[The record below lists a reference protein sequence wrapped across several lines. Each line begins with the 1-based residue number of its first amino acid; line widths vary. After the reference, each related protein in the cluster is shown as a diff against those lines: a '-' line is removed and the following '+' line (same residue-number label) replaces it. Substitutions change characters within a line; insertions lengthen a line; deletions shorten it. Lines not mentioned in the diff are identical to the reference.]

1 MSDEIFIKKYEE
13 LLDKGYCNCNEMNCI
28 DNNTPRR
35 ILNVVKNLQQEN
47 QQLKEKIKTYED
59 PEDLTLMFMYCDEK
73 AKDKIQEL
81 EKQNINLRE
90 DIMLKKIAIPYE
102 EINDKSLYDL
112 YTIPSY
118 SDLSKENQEL
128 KKQLKIKHNGF
139 MASVDESCDLA
150 EEIQKYK
157 DVIDKAIKYINEYR
171 DYQDVHKQVG
181 IDRYEDVTED
191 ILFEENIE
199 ELLDILK
206 EVE

>member
-13 LLDKGYCNCNEMNCI
+13 LLDKGYCDCNEMNCI

-47 QQLKEKIKTYED
+47 KELKVKIKTYED
-59 PEDLTLMFMYCDEK
+59 PEDLTLMFMYCNEK

-81 EKQNINLRE
+81 EKENLILRE
-90 DIMLKKIAIPYE
+90 IVMIKKMVIPYK

-118 SDLSKENQEL
+118 SDLAKENQEL

-150 EEIQKYK
+150 EEVQKYK
-157 DVIDKAIKYINEYR
+157 EVIDKAIMYVNSTRYSDINGLQKYSIKEFWFI
-171 DYQDVHKQVG
+171 K
-181 IDRYEDVTED
+181 E
-191 ILFEENIE
+191 LEN
-199 ELLDILK
+199 ILK

>member
-1 MSDEIFIKKYEE
+1 MNDEMFIKKYEE
-13 LLDKGYCNCNEMNCI
+13 LLDKGYCDCNEMNCI

-35 ILNVVKNLQQEN
+35 ILKVVKNLQQEN
-47 QQLKEKIKTYED
+47 QELKKQLE
-59 PEDLTLMFMYCDEK
+59 
-73 AKDKIQEL
+73 EL
-81 EKQNINLRE
+81 EKENLILRE
-90 DIMLKKIAIPYE
+90 IVMIKKMAIPYK

-150 EEIQKYK
+150 KENQKYK
-157 DVIDKAIKYINEYR
+157 EVIDKAIEWIKKRINSCTIEAESTTNDTMCKITISGLYNLLN
-171 DYQDVHKQVG
+171 
-181 IDRYEDVTED
+181 
-191 ILFEENIE
+191 ILE
-199 ELLDILK
+199 

>member
-13 LLDKGYCNCNEMNCI
+13 LLDKGYCDCNEMNCI

-47 QQLKEKIKTYED
+47 KELKVKIKTYED
-59 PEDLTLMFMYCDEK
+59 PEDLTLMFMYCNEK

-81 EKQNINLRE
+81 EKENLILRE
-90 DIMLKKIAIPYE
+90 IVMIKKMAIPYK

-139 MASVDESCDLA
+139 MASVDESCELA
-150 EEIQKYK
+150 EEVQKYK
-157 DVIDKAIKYINEYR
+157 EVIDKAIMYVNSTRYSDINGLQKYSIKEFWFI
-171 DYQDVHKQVG
+171 K
-181 IDRYEDVTED
+181 E
-191 ILFEENIE
+191 LEN
-199 ELLDILK
+199 ILK